1 MENQENKNRAPSSR
15 LLGTRIDEATHRR
28 LKVYCAINGVKFHQ
42 VVNEA
47 IKMFIERPQ
56 KHNGAMVSENE

>member
-1 MENQENKNRAPSSR
+1 MENQENKSH
-15 LLGTRIDEATHRR
+15 LLGTRIDETTHRR

-56 KHNGAMVSENE
+56 NHNGAMMPENE